1 MANPPKIDPRIRK
14 LCDQVTAKR
23 ARTVIDHIVKYGQ
36 ITTEELQELGYDH
49 APRAARDV
57 REQGIPL
64 DTVKVRSTR
73 TGRSIAAYRFGNP
86 DNIVGG
92 RIGGRKALPKWLKAA
107 LIERDGCADRF
118 TGQSLPETALTI
130 DHRIPYEVSGD
141 SGGELDPA
149 DFMLLDGS
157 SQRSKSWS
165 CENCQN
171 WQEIKDAQVC
181 GECYWAFPEAYNH
194 MALRQLRRTDVSWV
208 GEEVAE
214 YDVLKGYAEKNN
226 VAPQDV
232 IKQAIKDLLHKLKET

>member
-1 MANPPKIDPRIRK
+1 MANPAKIDPRILK
-14 LCDQVTAKR
+14 LCEQVTAKR
-23 ARTVIDHIVKYGQ
+23 AKTVIDHIIQHGQ

-64 DTVKVRSTR
+64 DTLKVRSTR

-86 DNIVGG
+86 NDIVGG
-92 RIGGRKALPKWLKAA
+92 RIGGRKALPKRLKAA
-107 LIERDGCADRF
+107 LIARDGSADRF
-118 TGQSLPETALTI
+118 TGQALPETALTI

-141 SGGELDPA
+141 SGGELDPT

-171 WQEIKDAQVC
+171 WQEIKDAKIC
-181 GECYWAFPEAYNH
+181 RECYWAFPENYTH
-194 MALRQLRRTDVSWV
+194 MALRQLRRADVSWV

-214 YDVLKGYAEKNN
+214 YDALKGHAEINK
-226 VAPQDV
+226 VPAQEL
-232 IKQAIKDLLHKLKET
+232 IKQAVKDLLQRLKPT

>member
-1 MANPPKIDPRIRK
+1 MANSPSVDPRILK
-14 LCDQVTAKR
+14 LCEQVTAKR
-23 ARTVIDHIVKYGQ
+23 ARTVIDHIIKHGQ
-36 ITTEELQELGYDH
+36 VTTEELQELGYDH

-86 DNIVGG
+86 TNIVGG

-107 LIERDGCADRF
+107 LIERDGSADRF
-118 TGQSLPETALTI
+118 TGQPLPDTALTI

-141 SGGELDPA
+141 SDGDLDPA

-171 WQEIKDAQVC
+171 WQGTKDAQVC
-181 GECYWAFPEAYNH
+181 RKCYWAFPEDYSH
-194 MALRQLRRTDVSWV
+194 MALLQLRRADVSWV
-208 GEEVAE
+208 REEVAE
-214 YDVLKGYAEKNN
+214 YDALKQHATEHKIAE
-226 VAPQDV
+226 QDL
-232 IKQAIKDLLHKLKET
+232 IKRAVKELLQKLKLI